1 VNTPTERPD
10 GPAPLRLGI
19 GAIGVIFFRMGLVA
33 FGGLL
38 LLLVLIE
45 RELVDRRPA
54 LTKRQIT
61 EAVTYTRLL
70 PGSGGPL
77 VVSYLGYV
85 LRGVGGSG
93 VATLMYLLPG
103 IIVMT
108 GLAVGFVALST
119 LPLLAPAIEGLL
131 AAVVGIQSVY
141 LYRFARKAIVDPVTA
156 TILVAGLGATFLL
169 GVSAPLIVL
178 LAGVVGVF
186 LFTKSLGSE
195 VADAG

>member
-1 VNTPTERPD
+1 MNTPTEKPD

-103 IIVMT
+103 ILVMT

-141 LYRFARKAIVDPVTA
+141 LYRFARKAIVDAVTA
-156 TILVAGLGATFLL
+156 TILIAGLGGTFLL

-186 LFTKSLGSE
+186 LFTKRLGSE

>member
-1 VNTPTERPD
+1 MNTPTERPD

-141 LYRFARKAIVDPVTA
+141 LYRFARKAIVDAVTA

>member
-1 VNTPTERPD
+1 MTE
-10 GPAPLRLGI
+10 PARARLGI
-19 GAIGVIFFRMGLVA
+19 ASIAVVFFRMGVVA

-45 RELVDRRPA
+45 RELVDKRPA

-103 IIVMT
+103 ILVMT
-108 GLAVGFVALST
+108 GLGVGFVALST
-119 LPLLAPAIEGLL
+119 LPLLSPAIEGLL
-131 AAVVGIQSVY
+131 SAVVGIQGVY
-141 LYRFARKAIVDPVTA
+141 LYRFARKAIVDAVTA
-156 TILVAGLGATFLL
+156 IILAAGLCATLL
-169 GVSAPLIVL
+169 LDVSAPLVVLVAGIV
-178 LAGVVGVF
+178 GIF
-186 LFTKSLGSE
+186 LFTKSLDPEAANG
-195 VADAG
+195 G

>member
-1 VNTPTERPD
+1 MNTPAARPD
-10 GPAPLRLGI
+10 GPGRIRLGI
-19 GAIGVIFFRMGLVA
+19 GAIAVIFFRMGLVA

-103 IIVMT
+103 ILVMT

-141 LYRFARKAIVDPVTA
+141 LYRFARKAIIDAVTA

>member
-1 VNTPTERPD
+1 MNTPTERPD

-103 IIVMT
+103 ILVMT

-141 LYRFARKAIVDPVTA
+141 LYRFARKAIVDAVTA

-186 LFTKSLGSE
+186 LFTKGLGSE

>member
-1 VNTPTERPD
+1 MNTPTERPD

-103 IIVMT
+103 ILVMT

-141 LYRFARKAIVDPVTA
+141 LYRFARKAIVDAVTA

-186 LFTKSLGSE
+186 LFTKRLGSE
-195 VADAG
+195 AADAG

>member
-1 VNTPTERPD
+1 MNTPTESPD

-103 IIVMT
+103 ILVMT

-141 LYRFARKAIVDPVTA
+141 LYRFARKAIVDAVTA

-186 LFTKSLGSE
+186 LFTKRLGSE
-195 VADAG
+195 AADAG

>member
-1 VNTPTERPD
+1 MNEPAERTNEPPT
-10 GPAPLRLGI
+10 ARLGI
-19 GAIGVIFFRMGLVA
+19 GAIAAVFFRMGLVA

-45 RELVDRRPA
+45 RELVDKRPA
-54 LTKRQIT
+54 LTKRQIS

-103 IIVMT
+103 ILVMT
-108 GLAVGFVALST
+108 GLAVGFVAIST
-119 LPLLAPAIEGLL
+119 LPLLSPAIEGLL

-141 LYRFARKAIVDPVTA
+141 LYRFARKAIIDAVTA
-156 TILVAGLGATFLL
+156 TILVVGLCATLLL

-178 LAGVVGVF
+178 LAGIVGIV
-186 LFTKSLGSE
+186 LFTKRLGAE
-195 VADAG
+195 GADDG

>member
-1 VNTPTERPD
+1 MSKPAGSPD
-10 GPAPLRLGI
+10 GPAVARLGI
-19 GAIGVIFFRMGLVA
+19 ASIATVFFRMGLVA

-45 RELVDRRPA
+45 RELVEKRPA

-93 VATLMYLLPG
+93 IATLMYLLPG
-103 IIVMT
+103 ILVMT

-119 LPLLAPAIEGLL
+119 LPLLSPAIEGLL
-131 AAVVGIQSVY
+131 SAVVGIQAVY
-141 LYRFARKAIVDPVTA
+141 LYRFARKAIVDTVTA
-156 TILVAGLGATFLL
+156 AILVAGLGATLL
-169 GVSAPLIVL
+169 LDVSAPLVVL
-178 LAGVVGVF
+178 VAGVVGIF
-186 LFTKSLGSE
+186 LFTKSLDSE
-195 VADAG
+195 LRDAG

>member
-1 VNTPTERPD
+1 MNTPTERPD

-103 IIVMT
+103 ILVMT

-186 LFTKSLGSE
+186 LFAKSLGSE

>member
-1 VNTPTERPD
+1 MPEHADT
-10 GPAPLRLGI
+10 RLGI
-19 GAIGVIFFRMGLVA
+19 TTIAAVFFRMGMVA

-45 RELVDRRPA
+45 RELVTRRRV

-77 VVSYLGYV
+77 VVSYLGYA
-85 LRGVGGSG
+85 LRGIGGSG
-93 VATLMYLLPG
+93 IATLMYLLPG
-103 IIVMT
+103 ILLMA
-108 GLAVGFVALST
+108 GLAVGFVAVAD

-141 LYRFARKAIVDPVTA
+141 LYRFARRAIMDRTTA
-156 TILVAGLGATFLL
+156 AILIAGLSATLIL
-169 GVSAPLIVL
+169 DVSAPLVVL
-178 LAGVVGVF
+178 IAGVAGVL
-186 LFTKSLGSE
+186 LFTKRLDRESR
-195 VADAG
+195 DAE

>member
-1 VNTPTERPD
+1 MNTPTERPD

-103 IIVMT
+103 ILVMT

-141 LYRFARKAIVDPVTA
+141 LYRFARKAIVDAVTA

-186 LFTKSLGSE
+186 LFTKRLGSE

>member
-1 VNTPTERPD
+1 MNTPTERPD

>member
-141 LYRFARKAIVDPVTA
+141 LYRFARKAIVDAVTA